1 MRDLLLIAIGGALG
15 ALLRYGATIGSRHVF
30 GAGFPYGTLLV
41 NAIGCFSIGCV
52 AHLSLRDDL
61 IPEWIRPGIAVG
73 FLGALT
79 TFSTFGFDTITH
91 FEKGQTLLAA
101 VNVVSNLIL
110 GLAAVCAGLWVARA
124 AWPIS

>member
-15 ALLRYGATIGSRHVF
+15 ALLRYGASIGSRHVF

-41 NAIGCFSIGCV
+41 NGIGCFAIGFL
-52 AHLSLRDDL
+52 AHLSLQDDL
-61 IPEWIRPGIAVG
+61 LPEWLRPGLAVG

-79 TFSTFGFDTITH
+79 TFSTFGFETIAH
-91 FEKGQTLLAA
+91 FEKGEPLLAA
-101 VNVVSNLIL
+101 ANVVSNLIL